1 MSVGRSSETTRS
13 LQSSNQQNHLET
25 TGTRHM
31 ETENAY
37 SSKELSP
44 TTWPDFEAL
53 FAKHN
58 GVWGGCWCMF
68 YHTKGK
74 FLIKGHGP
82 DNKKAKKA
90 LVKKRRTHGII
101 VYSNNT
107 PVGWVQYG
115 PKPELP
121 RLDASKTYQ
130 SLSLG
135 NGGKKLWWITCFF
148 VDRNNRRKG
157 VAGFGLNAA
166 LASIKKK
173 GGGAVEAYPPTKP
186 NRGASLMWSGT
197 VSLFEEAG
205 FGVTSQLGKSS
216 VVMRKAV

>member
-1 MSVGRSSETTRS
+1 MIG
-13 LQSSNQQNHLET
+13 
-25 TGTRHM
+25 TGCM
-31 ETENAY
+31 KMKNAY
-37 SSKELSP
+37 SSKVLSP
-44 TTWPDFEAL
+44 ATWPDFGAL

-68 YHTKGK
+68 YHTKGE

-90 LVKKRRTHGII
+90 PVQKRRTHGII
-101 VYSNNT
+101 VYSGKT

-115 PKPELP
+115 TKRELP

-135 NGGKKLWWITCFF
+135 SKGTNVWRIICFF
-148 VDRNNRRKG
+148 VDKNNRRRG
-157 VAGFGLNAA
+157 VAVFGLKTA

-173 GGGAVEAYPPTKP
+173 GGGVVEAYPSAKP
-186 NRGASLMWSGT
+186 GRGASLMWSGT
-197 VSLFEEAG
+197 MSMFDNAG
-205 FGVTSQLGKSS
+205 FNMASQLGKSS
-216 VVMRKAV
+216 VVMQKTI

>member
-1 MSVGRSSETTRS
+1 
-13 LQSSNQQNHLET
+13 
-25 TGTRHM
+25 M
-31 ETENAY
+31 ETENVY

-130 SLSLG
+130 SLGLG
-135 NGGKKLWWITCFF
+135 NGGKKLWRITCFF

-157 VAGFGLNAA
+157 VAGFGLNTA

-173 GGGAVEAYPPTKP
+173 GGGVIEAYPSTKP

-197 VSLFEEAG
+197 VKMFEEAG
-205 FGVTSQLGKSS
+205 FGVTSRLGKSS

>member
-1 MSVGRSSETTRS
+1 MK
-13 LQSSNQQNHLET
+13 
-25 TGTRHM
+25 
-31 ETENAY
+31 TENAC

-68 YHTKGK
+68 YHAKGE

-90 LVKKRRTHGII
+90 LVKKRRTHGTI
-101 VYSNNT
+101 VYSGKT
-107 PVGWVQYG
+107 PIGWVQYG

-135 NGGKKLWWITCFF
+135 NGGKKLWRITRFF

-166 LASIKKK
+166 LASIEKK
-173 GGGAVEAYPPTKP
+173 GGGVVEAYPSTKP
-186 NRGASLMWSGT
+186 AKGASLMWSGT
-197 VSLFEEAG
+197 VSMFEDAG
-205 FGVTSQLGKSS
+205 FDVASQLGKSS
-216 VVMRKAV
+216 VVMRKVV

>member
-1 MSVGRSSETTRS
+1 MK
-13 LQSSNQQNHLET
+13 
-25 TGTRHM
+25 
-31 ETENAY
+31 TENTY

-68 YHTKGK
+68 YHTKGE
-74 FLIKGHGP
+74 FLIKDHAP
-82 DNKKAKKA
+82 ENKKAKKA
-90 LVKKRRTHGII
+90 LVKRGRTHGII
-101 VYSNNT
+101 VYSERT

-121 RLDASKTYQ
+121 RIDGSRTYQ
-130 SLSLG
+130 GLSLDSEG
-135 NGGKKLWWITCFF
+135 RILWRITCFF
-148 VDRNNRRKG
+148 VDRNKRRKG

-173 GGGAVEAYPPTKP
+173 GGGLVEAYPSTKP
-186 NRGASLMWSGT
+186 SKGPNLMWSGT
-197 VSLFEEAG
+197 VSMFEEAG
-205 FGVTSQLGKSS
+205 FDIASQLGKSS
-216 VVMRKAV
+216 AVMRKTVQ